1 MRLVRSG
8 FTLIELMVSIS
19 ILSIMMIFLYQSY
32 SAINSSNKNLKNEI
46 RGITGT
52 QKLKKVI
59 YLDFSLALHKS
70 VKILNQDAREDVLFF
85 QSSNSMHKRY
95 EPFIAYIVKEDK
107 LYRLESLKEFQEY
120 PLAMDSEFDVD
131 YLGEVDS
138 FRVYKSTNDKNELYL
153 VHAEF
158 KNFEDILLKVK
169 VLNEKM

>member
-1 MRLVRSG
+1 MKLARSG

-19 ILSIMMIFLYQSY
+19 ILSVMMIFLYQSY
-32 SAINSSNKNLKNEI
+32 SSVNSSNKNLKNEI
-46 RGITGT
+46 RGITDT

-70 VKILNQDAREDVLFF
+70 VKILNQDTKEDVVFF

-95 EPFIAYIVKEDK
+95 EPYIAYIVKEDK

-120 PLAMDSEFDVD
+120 PLAIDSEFDVD

-138 FRVYKSTNDKNELYL
+138 FRVYKSTNDKKELYL
-153 VHAEF
+153 VHTEF

-169 VLNEKM
+169 VLNEKK

>member
-1 MRLVRSG
+1 MRLARSG

-32 SAINSSNKNLKNEI
+32 SSVNSSNKNLKNEI
-46 RGITGT
+46 RGIAGT

-59 YLDFSLALHKS
+59 YLDFSLAQHQS
-70 VKILNQDAREDVLFF
+70 VKILNQDTKEDVVFF

-95 EPFIAYIVKEDK
+95 EPYIAYIVNEDK

-138 FRVYKSTNDKNELYL
+138 FRVYKSTNDTKELYL
-153 VHAEF
+153 VHVEF